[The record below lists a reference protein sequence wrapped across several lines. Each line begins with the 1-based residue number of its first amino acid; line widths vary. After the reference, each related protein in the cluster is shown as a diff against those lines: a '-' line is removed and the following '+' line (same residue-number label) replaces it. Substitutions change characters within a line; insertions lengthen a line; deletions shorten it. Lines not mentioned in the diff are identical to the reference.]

1 MDLAQSHIEKDSQN
15 LKEEWQQVTE
25 AIDQQTTEDAAER
38 DRAAKERAALD
49 EEIQELERRLAQK
62 LEQRKTLT
70 EVIDSCDI
78 RISCIRSK
86 FEKQLGRLEG
96 KQKRLEEA
104 QKEVEVDSQQVCQM
118 EAELQKDREALRE
131 QELQHQQQMRDIRRA
146 SRELQK
152 QRCFLSG
159 IIQRRV
165 VWQRLMEPH
174 RESLHEARQ
183 KWEETTQRCMELSTS
198 SASQEAA
205 AAKLRSQIDATVEV
219 LPSLEAEKKLA
230 VASRSF
236 KEAGRLT
243 EEIRRREEGKKKI
256 EAELESLQAGLATAR
271 EELASCRRNEQDAQE
286 ELLRVEGKCAI
297 EELRVLRHQVRDLE
311 DLCKSSSLSATAR
324 QLYVQ
329 EVSVLKH
336 QQAHL
341 AKKYSIEEE
350 SLEDIPKETIE
361 VLQDGEVL
369 DQPASDSDMSE
380 PDQVPNGNSEPRGIH
395 SAEGLCEEEDRNAES
410 EEQNPL
416 NTQAEG
422 GDLNPNDVSE
432 RVAVAESAIEDFK
445 AKIEALEPEIEKACE
460 VENFDLAE
468 DLESERKTLT
478 QKLEDAQQE
487 LTLLRGLLSET
498 DGPEKEEPQEEDKE
512 PPEVEGEL
520 QKEDEA
526 ETRNEVRAAAG
537 MACAQP
543 FLHAFAKARGY
554 ISCVSSRTLRHIT
567 VIPLDWTSPDIL
579 SKPQTGVLQRW
590 AQTHEDPVHAV
601 AMLNDLPIAEK
612 DVFKSRA
619 GFLRSLRAMHWL
631 HLAGAPAEELLQ
643 SWRLLE
649 SMSGDEVRCLLP
661 CDIAETFL
669 LLAGCCR
676 PSTEL
681 VRHLNKQCRFLSR
694 SFAADEVA
702 QVLRAYGKLR
712 FRSVQTVRLLTHRFG
727 ALLRDPDTHMDVK
740 GSHMACV
747 AGTYALLG
755 IPWQTRDP
763 FLPRELSMVSN
774 AFAKIRAGPWAMPL
788 LKAISARTMPQ
799 IDSYNEQ
806 DISNT
811 LNAFAQLRA
820 RDPVLFD
827 GAAIALLNNISSFA
841 PQGLSLVAH
850 AYAKLQF
857 KHDALLDKIAATS
870 IRLMD
875 RFKPVHLGNLGYA
888 FGRLQIQNKQLTLCL
903 ADEVIYRGT
912 IGKSLQHTSDLYRFP
927 LSPLE
932 RLAQAFARLSV
943 QDQRLYFVLFDMTRQ
958 RVREFVGREEMKDKT
973 GELPGAPTTADEPG
987 FVVAPDGHVPSLS
1000 GHGLCILLSAFAR
1013 SQSNFHS
1020 LVRWVPRQVTALQGQ
1035 CSTFQLCNIFNSCSR
1050 LGIVNS
1056 PMYTEL
1062 LSFAKS
1068 RVPQMSPRALAML
1081 LRGMARAKVS
1091 DRNVIRSAVKVIS
1104 AKLVELDVVDACAL
1118 FVGCAEMNYRD
1129 ARFIRL
1135 LASVVRARLSEISG
1149 SQLTTAFACY
1159 AHLRIQHYSW
1169 FDAILFELFQRQHEL
1184 SEKDASNIAYGML
1197 LLGAVGWHEQL
1208 ARKED
1213 APCYP
1218 FDTHS
1223 GVLYSMLAISNE
1235 HRKELNY
1242 PAIYQLQI
1250 VELYLRLLEPSVYDS
1265 MRQELKS
1272 FLAKSRKVNVVV
1284 DDYMQNSSRLHRR
1297 ISQWFTRVGLHH
1309 RSEVFLGPFMLDM
1322 VIGDRVVVEIDGPSH
1337 FYRDTNTRTASSLLK
1352 HILLSAMGFH
1362 VRHLPYQ
1369 EWQQCGTAVKRTMYC
1384 SAFWK
1389 DVMSA
1394 SGLTDPAGSSDARV
1408 PELVDI
1414 LDLVLNWQSGQGPH
1428 PSVALMGR
1436 QLEPKRCEQGLPAFY
1451 DVDASQLGD
1460 ISSHSEMSRS
1470 KFDVDQERNGTRSE
1484 QELLEAHAEAEA
1496 ALEDDRQHSISSI
1509 LRVRLDSRQQLV
1521 QEGRT
1526 DVSSIIP
1533 RSRRKVIRHSSA
1545 GIFDVDALEENTDD
1559 SSDEELEVRTQIAL
1573 SGFQFWDLEPPPC
1586 QLPQPSSNQD
1596 MLNDRLARA
1605 EVRSVQERP
1614 SRGGKGV
1621 RAVVPARPEPADS
1634 FLVRGRGSRMYGG
1647 SVASPSGGLSLGSD
1661 RISAGSNPRASAFAR
1676 AFDVEEQ
1683 NPGPVRRVRGRRDGP
1698 YELMVEV
1705 DADYN
1710 GFPRYSQYDWDEP
1723 DWEHDQFEGPQTV
1736 GSAIFV
1742 RNLPPGVEGHQL
1754 KHLFEEAGQIANIQ
1768 VDQGPLPTATIG
1780 YVRQG
1785 VAFDAAEM
1793 FHGRWLLGQELKVT
1807 VKAGDMMSTPARKV
1821 DDDFWR
1827 DELRE
1832 MRQKGHLMRNDPW
1845 LMTQFEGQ
1853 EARWV
1858 NWVPAKGKGK
1868 RKGPVKGDAYLSG
1881 KGSAPGGMRSALAWD
1896 D

>member
-1 MDLAQSHIEKDSQN
+1 
-15 LKEEWQQVTE
+15 
-25 AIDQQTTEDAAER
+25 
-38 DRAAKERAALD
+38 
-49 EEIQELERRLAQK
+49 
-62 LEQRKTLT
+62 
-70 EVIDSCDI
+70 
-78 RISCIRSK
+78 
-86 FEKQLGRLEG
+86 
-96 KQKRLEEA
+96 
-104 QKEVEVDSQQVCQM
+104 
-118 EAELQKDREALRE
+118 
-131 QELQHQQQMRDIRRA
+131 
-146 SRELQK
+146 
-152 QRCFLSG
+152 
-159 IIQRRV
+159 
-165 VWQRLMEPH
+165 
-174 RESLHEARQ
+174 
-183 KWEETTQRCMELSTS
+183 
-198 SASQEAA
+198 
-205 AAKLRSQIDATVEV
+205 
-219 LPSLEAEKKLA
+219 
-230 VASRSF
+230 
-236 KEAGRLT
+236 
-243 EEIRRREEGKKKI
+243 
-256 EAELESLQAGLATAR
+256 
-271 EELASCRRNEQDAQE
+271 
-286 ELLRVEGKCAI
+286 
-297 EELRVLRHQVRDLE
+297 
-311 DLCKSSSLSATAR
+311 
-324 QLYVQ
+324 
-329 EVSVLKH
+329 
-336 QQAHL
+336 
-341 AKKYSIEEE
+341 
-350 SLEDIPKETIE
+350 
-361 VLQDGEVL
+361 
-369 DQPASDSDMSE
+369 
-380 PDQVPNGNSEPRGIH
+380 
-395 SAEGLCEEEDRNAES
+395 
-410 EEQNPL
+410 
-416 NTQAEG
+416 
-422 GDLNPNDVSE
+422 
-432 RVAVAESAIEDFK
+432 
-445 AKIEALEPEIEKACE
+445 
-460 VENFDLAE
+460 
-468 DLESERKTLT
+468 
-478 QKLEDAQQE
+478 
-487 LTLLRGLLSET
+487 
-498 DGPEKEEPQEEDKE
+498 
-512 PPEVEGEL
+512 
-520 QKEDEA
+520 
-526 ETRNEVRAAAG
+526 

-612 DVFKSRA
+612 DVFKSRT

-755 IPWQTRDP
+755 IPWQTSRKPEQDLQVWKSIAVAIPTRLPDMTSREIAVALNAFARLDFSSSAIHGNVSQMFSTAGTRLVPLVTFTAGPGDP

-958 RVREFVGREEMKDKT
+958 RVREFAGREEMKDKT

-1197 LLGAVGWHEQL
+1197 LLGAVGRHEQP

-1384 SAFWK
+1384 CAFWK

-1394 SGLTDPAGSSDARV
+1394 SGLTDPAGSLDARV

-1460 ISSHSEMSRS
+1460 ISAHSEMSRS

-1521 QEGRT
+1521 QEGRQ

-1559 SSDEELEVRTQIAL
+1559 SSDEELETVS
-1573 SGFQFWDLEPPPC
+1573 SGK
-1586 QLPQPSSNQD
+1586 S
-1596 MLNDRLARA
+1596 
-1605 EVRSVQERP
+1605 
-1614 SRGGKGV
+1614 
-1621 RAVVPARPEPADS
+1621 
-1634 FLVRGRGSRMYGG
+1634 
-1647 SVASPSGGLSLGSD
+1647 
-1661 RISAGSNPRASAFAR
+1661 I
-1676 AFDVEEQ
+1676 
-1683 NPGPVRRVRGRRDGP
+1683 
-1698 YELMVEV
+1698 
-1705 DADYN
+1705 
-1710 GFPRYSQYDWDEP
+1710 RYSGQL
-1723 DWEHDQFEGPQTV
+1723 GV
-1736 GSAIFV
+1736 G
-1742 RNLPPGVEGHQL
+1742 
-1754 KHLFEEAGQIANIQ
+1754 
-1768 VDQGPLPTATIG
+1768 
-1780 YVRQG
+1780 
-1785 VAFDAAEM
+1785 
-1793 FHGRWLLGQELKVT
+1793 
-1807 VKAGDMMSTPARKV
+1807 
-1821 DDDFWR
+1821 
-1827 DELRE
+1827 
-1832 MRQKGHLMRNDPW
+1832 
-1845 LMTQFEGQ
+1845 
-1853 EARWV
+1853 
-1858 NWVPAKGKGK
+1858 
-1868 RKGPVKGDAYLSG
+1868 
-1881 KGSAPGGMRSALAWD
+1881 
-1896 D
+1896 